1 MKDNF
6 KERKNL
12 LNFIRKNRGKPQLDK
27 NKEDD
32 NLDDHLFYKCPNCK
46 KSIFKDNLQ
55 EINWICSNCGFYLP
69 INSEER
75 LNMILD
81 EGYEEIQSKVKYK
94 NPLNFPGYIEK
105 LENNRNKS
113 SQEEAIRVAKGKI
126 EGSTCIVAVLD
137 SSFLMGSMGTYVG
150 EEVTKAF
157 ERASEE
163 KLPIIIFSASGGARM
178 QEGILSLMQMAKTS
192 NAVREHDEKG
202 LLFISCFTN
211 PTTGGV
217 TASFASLGDI
227 IIAEPKALIGFA
239 GPRVIKQTIKQ
250 DLPEGFQ
257 SAEFLLEHGF
267 IDTIVERESLKS
279 VLSKILK
286 IHGVE
291 N

>member
-6 KERKNL
+6 KKRKNL
-12 LNFIRKNRGKPQLDK
+12 LNFIRKNREKPQLE

-32 NLDDHLFYKCPNCK
+32 NFNDHLFYKCPNCE
-46 KSIFKDNLQ
+46 KSILKDNLADT
-55 EINWICSNCGFYLP
+55 NWICSSCGFYLP
-69 INSEER
+69 LNSKER
-75 LNMILD
+75 LDFVMDI
-81 EGYEEIQSKVKYK
+81 GYEEIQGQVKYS
-94 NPLNFPGYIEK
+94 NPLDFPNYIEK
-105 LENNRNKS
+105 LEGNKKKS
-113 SQEEAIRVAKGKI
+113 GQDEAIRVALGKI
-126 EGSTCIVAVLD
+126 KGSSCIVAVLD

-157 ERASEE
+157 EKAMDLN
-163 KLPIIIFSASGGARM
+163 LPVIIFSASGGARM

-192 NAVREHDEKG
+192 NAVRQHSEKG
-202 LLFISCFTN
+202 LLYISCLTN

-217 TASFASLGDI
+217 TASFASLGDV

-257 SAEFLLEHGF
+257 SSEFLMEHGF
-267 IDTIVERESLKS
+267 IDTIVERKDLKE
-279 VLSKILK
+279 VLSIILK

-291 N
+291 D